1 MAGDEKSSGGGGG
14 GSKYSSHPAY
24 PYILSNTDEK
34 PEIYYNACA
43 YAALYNRIKGNL
55 MKIKPNADSTAF
67 DVEINQIIRDRLGGS
82 RAEAEAFLK
91 ELGYTG
97 MFKMYDDGV
106 INSDT
111 RKAIKERDFDYVG
124 SVDNFLRN
132 MDIYM
137 AKAIELSDAC
147 GKTDDMMGYD
157 DIVKV
162 LAMKRENSDKV
173 FYMANR
179 KLLGN
184 DGYGGKAAGPITK
197 AVMKAERRIENMKKT
212 RRLHVLKTF
221 GYAALTVGAGLL
233 TGGLGFT
240 ALGLGGQILGGMFGV
255 LYTGGAGGLLGAAVG
270 TVAAGSL
277 TTWSF
282 GRAWGH
288 AREYVR
294 KRKEYND
301 YMRSTGKKYQDIDS
315 DDFEHMGYREL
326 KRRQKEELAIADF
339 YKNYADGKV
348 QTKKKKDSYD
358 AIDYVQPKYRK
369 FFLRYVENQVE
380 VLGEKGRS
388 AKTLFTNAK
397 RHRFVY
403 TDASAM
409 KPNEV
414 GFRKLETIIDKGSIR
429 KYHKSDLTADE
440 VYLNY
445 ADVSDP
451 KSRLHPD
458 MIAAHKGYD
467 NSLQYLLGNLK
478 EAAAY
483 EDKFTDAHMQ
493 NEYGKV
499 MKVFADNFNPAFAST
514 VFGEAFTTNTVSN
527 ARDILGN
534 ENVKKMFETTGTSYN
549 QAYIEGMLKYLE
561 MESSRPINFGSDYTG
576 GRFTSIDSS
585 VGVSALNQIMLTE
598 ESIRNGCKTLYPEV
612 GDAADAI
619 IADILDPSKS
629 RTDLEG
635 IRATIDTT
643 FGTANPK
650 VARYLKLMLD
660 KKKSAKTFSEDE
672 IKAKAPTTG
681 LTLTAAQVNDYNSIV
696 TKIKNLTLK
705 SDIDKLYKDISK
717 LDDTAFGAVK
727 GKLETALEDQI
738 HALHLA
744 ENNLVNEKAMNAV
757 QKGSNKEFTDYLQ
770 QIKELSKITE
780 DETYDK
786 IQTLLENINYLD
798 LNQDLK
804 NYLLLKLKQRV
815 TELFLK
821 ESGLDKYKT
830 TGEGSESL
838 NHIRK
843 YLRLANA
850 YQTTG
855 IIDKAQLYDII
866 NMMNPNIKVVVEND
880 LFYAKLDYFSDEA
893 KIKSLK
899 NLTTSGFSGSGLQE
913 YFAMGTTETNE
924 LKEKVERVTQAAKF
938 KEATTFNYAGSRIK
952 PVEEE
957 GKAISL
963 VYFGKKRDGSDPLN
977 AVLAGITALRD
988 KASTSDFAR
997 YLSTT
1002 PPDTALKTGY
1012 FGQLQTL
1019 YSNIMSITDVN
1030 DRYAALMILKN
1041 EILTHFMHFSV
1052 AYLGKY
1058 GAKPGMYQNAILAGG
1073 VAATYPADAAKYW
1086 TDTTNPD
1093 FGGLIS
1099 KIDSDLSTLSTSVT
1113 YERCAEYKHIGRAK
1127 AFVDKC
1133 TSTTIDQ
1140 ALTTG
1145 ERTLSA

>member
-1 MAGDEKSSGGGGG
+1 MPGEEKSSGDN
-14 GSKYSSHPAY
+14 SRYASHPAKG
-24 PYILSNTDEK
+24 YILSNTDEK

-67 DVEINQIIRDRLGGS
+67 DVEINQIIRDRLGGT
-82 RAEAEAFLK
+82 RAEAEAFLA

-106 INSDT
+106 VNSST
-111 RKAIKERDFDYVG
+111 RKEIKERDFDYVG

-132 MDIYM
+132 MDTYV
-137 AKAIELSDAC
+137 AKAVELSDAC
-147 GKTDDMMGYD
+147 NPNGDEMMGYK
-157 DIVKV
+157 DIVAV
-162 LAMKRENSDKV
+162 LAMKRESSDKM

-184 DGYGGKAAGPITK
+184 DGYGGKSAGPLTK
-197 AVMKAERRIENMKKT
+197 AVYNAHEKVGAMKRN
-212 RRLHVLKTF
+212 RRLNVLRVLGF
-221 GYAALTVGAGLL
+221 GALTIGAGLL

-240 ALGLGGQILGGMFGV
+240 ALGLGGQVLGGMFGV
-255 LYTGGAGGLLGAAVG
+255 LYSGGAGGLVGAAVG
-270 TVAAGSL
+270 TVVAGYGTTAAFGKTWGWINQSL
-277 TTWSF
+277 
-282 GRAWGH
+282 
-288 AREYVR
+288 
-294 KRKEYND
+294 KDRKEYKD
-301 YMRSTGKKYQDIDS
+301 YMRSTGAKYKNVAA
-315 DDFEHMGYREL
+315 DDFEHMGFRKL
-326 KRRQKEELAIADF
+326 KRRQEEELALAEF
-339 YKNYADGKV
+339 YKAYAEGKV
-348 QTKKKKDSYD
+348 KTKRKKAEYD
-358 AIDYVQPKYRK
+358 AIDYVPRKYRRAFK
-369 FFLRYVENQVE
+369 RYIASQVE
-380 VLGEKGRS
+380 MLGEKGRS

-429 KYHKSDLTADE
+429 KYHKSELTADE
-440 VYLNY
+440 VYMNY
-445 ADVSDP
+445 ADVNDP
-451 KSRLHPD
+451 KSRLHED
-458 MIAAHKGYD
+458 MISAHKGYD

-478 EAAAY
+478 EVVAY
-483 EDKFTDAHMQ
+483 ENKFTEAHMQ

-499 MKVFADNFNPAFAST
+499 MKVFADNFNPAFANT
-514 VFGEAFTTNTVSN
+514 VFAEPFSTKTVSS
-527 ARDILGN
+527 ARDILSD
-534 ENVKKMFETTGTSYN
+534 ENVKKMFEATGTSYN
-549 QAYIEGMLKYLE
+549 QAYIDGMLKYLE
-561 MESSRPINFGSDYTG
+561 MESSRPINFGNDYTG

-585 VGVSALNQIMLTE
+585 VGVSAYNQIVMDEDSL
-598 ESIRNGCKTLYPEV
+598 RNGCKTIYPEI
-612 GDAADAI
+612 GDTADAL
-619 IADILDPSKS
+619 IAQILDPAKS
-629 RTDLEG
+629 RTELES
-635 IRATIDTT
+635 IRGTINTT

-650 VARYLKLMLD
+650 VARYLTLMLD
-660 KKKSAKTFSEDE
+660 KQKSARTFTEDE
-672 IKAKAPTTG
+672 IKAKAPIAG
-681 LTLTAAQVNDYNSIV
+681 LTLSTAQINDYNTIV
-696 TKIKNLTLK
+696 AKIKNLTLK
-705 SDIDKLYKDISK
+705 SDIDKLYKDISD

-727 GKLETALEDQI
+727 GQLETALEDQI

-744 ENNLVNEKAMNAV
+744 ENNAVNEKAMNAV

-804 NYLLLKLKQRV
+804 NYLLLKLRQRV
-815 TELFLK
+815 TELFMK

-838 NHIRK
+838 GHIRK

-850 YQTTG
+850 YQAIN

-880 LFYAKLDYFSDEA
+880 LFYAKLDYFADDS
-893 KIKSLK
+893 KIKALK

-913 YFAMGTTETNE
+913 YFDMGTTETNE

-952 PVEEE
+952 PVDEE

-963 VYFGKKRDGSDPLN
+963 VYFGKKRDGADPLN
-977 AVLAGITALRD
+977 GVLNSITALRD

-997 YLSTT
+997 CLNAGD
-1002 PPDTALKTGY
+1002 PALALKTDY
-1012 FGQLQTL
+1012 FNQLKTL
-1019 YSNIMSITDVN
+1019 YADIMAIPDVN

-1052 AYLGKY
+1052 AYLGKC
-1058 GAKPGMYQNAILAGG
+1058 GAKPGTYQSAILAGG
-1073 VAATYPADAAKYW
+1073 VAENYPADAAKYW
-1086 TDTTNPD
+1086 TDETNPD
-1093 FGGLIS
+1093 FGGIIS
-1099 KIDSDLSTLSTSVT
+1099 KIDSSLSTLSTSVS

-1133 TSTTIDQ
+1133 TSPTIDQ